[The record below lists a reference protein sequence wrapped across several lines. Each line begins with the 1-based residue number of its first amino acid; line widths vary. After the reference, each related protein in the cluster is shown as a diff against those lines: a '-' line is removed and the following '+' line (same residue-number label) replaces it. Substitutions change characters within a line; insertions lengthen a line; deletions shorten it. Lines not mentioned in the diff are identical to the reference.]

1 MNNMTANN
9 NHNKDRE
16 MSLCMVNEPTA
27 THGLRYHRPENKC
40 TIPPHERKNMI
51 YLEFDNNSESKLC
64 KLFGSEEEAEIA
76 IKILHNAP
84 PEQQVVALQLFKMI
98 GINVKA
104 DFPEKHTVSVTW
116 PSPILGKEVYE
127 AYKDIY
133 GEDGIRYIE
142 ILDSSPYEIS
152 VISRVISNIQ
162 EKRGE

>member
-40 TIPPHERKNMI
+40 PIPPHERKNMI

-76 IKILHNAP
+76 IKFFTMHHQN
-84 PEQQVVALQLFKMI
+84 
-98 GINVKA
+98 
-104 DFPEKHTVSVTW
+104 
-116 PSPILGKEVYE
+116 
-127 AYKDIY
+127 
-133 GEDGIRYIE
+133 
-142 ILDSSPYEIS
+142 
-152 VISRVISNIQ
+152 SRLSRFSFLNDRN
-162 EKRGE
+162 KCKS